1 MLIKRWSFLE
11 NKVLEFST
19 LFSRKMYRCLLVYGQ
34 RQNVLPKSEKDVL
47 SKVFMGVHAKLV
59 SESKAT
65 EQSVTCPF

>member
-1 MLIKRWSFLE
+1 MLVKRWSFPA
-11 NKVLEFST
+11 NKVLIFST

-34 RQNVLPKSEKDVL
+34 RQNVLLKSEKDVL
-47 SKVFMGVHAKLV
+47 SKVFMGVHAKPI

>member
-1 MLIKRWSFLE
+1 MLVKRWPFRE

-19 LFSRKMYRCLLVYGQ
+19 LFARKMCRCLLVYGQ
-34 RQNVLPKSEKDVL
+34 RQNVLLKSEKDVL
-47 SKVFMGVHAKLV
+47 SKVFMGLHAKLV